1 MNEAPYDVWFDF
13 ASTYSYPAAMRVED
27 AALRYGCLV
36 QWRPFLLGPI
46 FKAQGWSDSPF
57 NIYPVKGRYMWRDLE
72 RLCAALQ
79 ICFRK
84 PREFPRNSLLATRIA
99 SAGEDTAWLPEFA
112 RRVYTANFADDRDIA
127 EPAVLLECLSGLT
140 QDPAAI
146 LTAARGMQRL
156 RCAAT
161 LNGQFNWASLARRL
175 SWWAKSCSGATIGWR
190 RPCSGAE
197 SQRDEDYA
205 RVCQKDRLLK
215 PALPVYTSRTLLGS
229 VRRASRRGLLLPS
242 RTRSRARARTRVAR

>member
-1 MNEAPYDVWFDF
+1 MNDAPTIEFWFDF

-27 AALRYGCLV
+27 AALRYGCRV

-46 FKAQGWSDSPF
+46 FKSQGWSDSPF

-72 RLCAALQ
+72 RLCATLQ
-79 ICFRK
+79 IRFRK

-112 RRVYTANFADDRDIA
+112 RRVYAANFADDRDIA

-146 LTAARGMQRL
+146 LTAARGQDAKAQVRRSTERAIRL
-156 RCAAT
+156 
-161 LNGQFNWASLARRL
+161 GIF
-175 SWWAKSCSGATIGWR
+175 GAPTFVVGEELFW
-190 RPCSGAE
+190 GN
-197 SQRDEDYA
+197 
-205 RVCQKDRLLK
+205 DRLEA
-215 PALPVYTSRTLLGS
+215 ALHWSRKST
-229 VRRASRRGLLLPS
+229 
-242 RTRSRARARTRVAR
+242 